1 MRPFFND
8 RLLIM
13 QENQPIPPSA
23 PELETVLAETLLIH
37 RPKLRKLWRLNQE
50 QRKPEEQSQ
59 LQQKFLKL
67 LGESR
72 TLVESKKQNVPHL
85 EFPEN
90 LPVSMR
96 REEIA
101 EAIRDHQVVIL
112 AGETGS
118 GKTTQLPKICLGLG
132 RGIFGQIGHTQPRRI
147 AASTVASRIA
157 EEMKVA
163 LGTSVGYQVRFN
175 DQTQP
180 GSHIKLM
187 TDGILLA
194 EIQQD
199 PLLLRYDTLIIDEAH
214 ERSLNIDFLLGY
226 IKQLL
231 PKRRDLK
238 VIVTSATIDLAR
250 FSEHFNNAPIL
261 EVSGR
266 TFPVEIF
273 YRPWAGEMEDQSQA
287 IVEAIQDILTMP
299 HRSAGDI
306 LVFLAGEREIRE
318 TALAI
323 RKAEI
328 PHLEVLPL
336 YARLSLAEQNRVFQN
351 HRGRRVVLATNV
363 AETSI
368 TVPGIGYVI
377 DPGYAR
383 ISRYSVRTQVQR
395 LPIEPISQA
404 SANQR
409 AGRCGRVADGVCIR
423 LYAEEE
429 FLQRPA
435 FTDAEILR
443 TNLASVVLQMLHLNI
458 GDIRKFPF
466 VEPPENKF
474 ISDGYRLLEELQA
487 VGGNGQLTPM
497 GRQLAALPLDPRLAR
512 MVLEAQRQGALRE
525 VLIIAAALTIQD
537 PRERPADKQ
546 QAADEKHRRFWDD
559 NSDFLAYLNLW
570 NYAEQQR
577 QDLSQ
582 NQWRKQCGREF
593 LSHLRLREWR
603 ELHHQIRLACK
614 PLGLK
619 ENQEPAPYIAVH
631 KALLAGLLGNVGLKS
646 EEPGEMQYQGA
657 RNRKFAI
664 FPGSS
669 QFKKR
674 PRWLMAAEMI
684 ETSKLFA
691 HVIARIESEWVL
703 ELAQHLVKHHYYEPH
718 YNSKTGQVL
727 AYDRI
732 SLFGLILTERKTVNY
747 GQLNPV
753 EAREVFIRSALV
765 EGAYG
770 AHPSRHSKKG
780 ETRYGKNPEDF
791 FAYNQQQITE
801 VQELEAK
808 SRRRDILVDDEAIH
822 RFYNE
827 RLPAHVVNFAGF
839 EHWRKQAEQSHPD
852 LLHIPRE
859 LLMQHGAAD
868 ITDAQF
874 PKTLMLD
881 GMALPLFY
889 HFEPGHPDDGVSIGI
904 PASILHTVP
913 EHRLEWLV
921 PGFLRDKCITLVKSL
936 PKQWRKQFVPVPHYV
951 DQIMGRLQPGNQPLL
966 TALQLELERLHGK
979 PLPKDLWDGVAL
991 DPFYRMNIHV
1001 LDERNKVLDRGRDLA
1016 ELRERYRGHVQSS
1029 LQDAGGNIERDN
1041 ITTWDFG
1048 ALETSCT
1055 LKRGPVQMRA
1065 FPALVVEGNRI
1076 ALRLLDNPRDAEVA
1090 SRIGIIALLALELG
1104 TTVKYLQKDLLKN
1117 RDMALSVVKLG
1128 NREQVVQDLLRGAI
1142 YRACLEGKEL
1152 PRTREAFAAALAR
1165 GKTTV
1170 VTIANQY
1177 QQWLLQVLELVVQ
1190 IKKQMKSSANALLLM
1205 HTFSDIDRQLEQLLY
1220 PGFMTETPWEWLEQ
1234 YPRYLKAVL
1243 ARLEK
1248 APMDIGRDKNN
1259 ARLLQ
1264 DYWEK
1269 HDARLNKEGHAAY
1282 ASHLLWQQYRWLL
1295 EELRVSLFAQTLKTR
1310 VPVSEKRLDKLWQE
1324 SLP

>member
-1 MRPFFND
+1 
-8 RLLIM
+8 M
-13 QENQPIPPSA
+13 QETPLIPISA
-23 PELETVLAETLLIH
+23 AELEAALADTLLIH
-37 RPKLRKLWRLNQE
+37 RPKLRKLWRMARE
-50 QRKPEEQSQ
+50 QGKPEDQSKV
-59 LQQKFLKL
+59 QQKFLAL
-67 LGESR
+67 LQESR
-72 TLVESKKQNVPHL
+72 ALVQSKRQNLPVV

-90 LPVSMR
+90 LPVSGR

-101 EAIRDHQVVIL
+101 AAIRDHQVLIL

-118 GKTTQLPKICLGLG
+118 GKTTQLPKICLVLG
-132 RGIFGQIGHTQPRRI
+132 RGILGQIGHTQPRRI

-157 EEMKVA
+157 EELKVG
-163 LGTSVGYQVRFN
+163 LGTSVGYQVRFT
-175 DQTQP
+175 DQTLP
-180 GSHIKLM
+180 NSHIKLM

-194 EIQQD
+194 EIQND

-226 IKQLL
+226 IRQLL
-231 PKRRDLK
+231 PKRPDLK
-238 VIVTSATIDLAR
+238 VIVTSATIDLER
-250 FSEHFNNAPIL
+250 FSRHFDNAPIL

-266 TFPVEIF
+266 TYPVEIL
-273 YRPWAGEMEDQSQA
+273 YRPWAGELEDQSQA
-287 IVEAIQDILTMP
+287 IVEAIEEIVTLP
-299 HRSAGDI
+299 RRSAGDI
-306 LVFLAGEREIRE
+306 LVFLPGEREIRE

-336 YARLSLAEQNRVFQN
+336 YARLSLAEQNRVFQS
-351 HRGRRVVLATNV
+351 HKGRRVVLATNV

-383 ISRYSVRTQVQR
+383 ISRYSVRTKVQR

-409 AGRCGRVADGVCIR
+409 AGRCGRVSDGVCIR
-423 LYAEEE
+423 LYAEED
-429 FLQRPA
+429 FLQRPE

-466 VEPPENKF
+466 VEAPDKKF
-474 ISDGYRLLEELQA
+474 ISDAYRLLEELQA
-487 VGGNGQLTPM
+487 INSKGQLTPM
-497 GRQLAALPLDPRLAR
+497 GRKLAALPLDPRLGR
-512 MVLEAQRQGALRE
+512 MVLEAQKQGALRE
-525 VLIIAAALTIQD
+525 ILIIVAALTIPD

-546 QAADEKHRRFWDD
+546 QAADEKHRRFWDE
-559 NSDFLAYLNLW
+559 NSDFLTLLNLW

-582 NQWRKQCGREF
+582 SQWRKQSAREF

-614 PLGLK
+614 SLGLK
-619 ENQEPAPYIAVH
+619 ENQEPAAYASVH
-631 KALLAGLLGNVGLKS
+631 KALLAGLLGNVGVKQD
-646 EEPGEMQYQGA
+646 EPGELQYQGA
-657 RNRKFAI
+657 RTRRFAI
-664 FPGSS
+664 FPGSC

-691 HVIARIESEWVL
+691 HCVARIEPEWVL
-703 ELAQHLVKHHYYEPH
+703 ELAQHVVKHHYYEPH

-732 SLFGLILTERKTVNY
+732 TLWGLVLADRKTVNY
-747 GQLNPV
+747 GQLNTQ

-770 AHPSRHSKKG
+770 AHPSRQHAKS
-780 ETRYGKNPEDF
+780 GKSADF
-791 FAYNQQQITE
+791 YAHNQRQIAE

-808 SRRRDILVDDEAIH
+808 SRRRDILVDDEVIY
-822 RFYNE
+822 RFYDE

-839 EHWRKQAEQSHPD
+839 EHWRKQAEQQQPE

-868 ITDAQF
+868 ITEAQF
-874 PKTLMLD
+874 PQTLSLE
-881 GMALPLFY
+881 GMALPLSY

-921 PGFLRDKCITLVKSL
+921 PGFLRDKCIALIKSL

-951 DQIMGRLQPGNQPLL
+951 DRILPRLKPGNQPLL
-966 TALQLELERLHGK
+966 SALQLELGRLLGK
-979 PLPKDLWDGVAL
+979 PLPQDLWEGVTL
-991 DPFYRMNIHV
+991 DAFYRMNIHV
-1001 LDERNKVLDRGRDLA
+1001 LDERNQVIDRGRDLT

-1029 LQDAGGNIERDN
+1029 LQSAGESIERDSV
-1041 ITTWDFG
+1041 TAWDFG
-1048 ALETSCT
+1048 VLETACT

-1065 FPALVVEGNRI
+1065 FPALVVEQERV
-1076 ALRLLDNPRDAEVA
+1076 ALRLLDNPQDAEVA
-1090 SRIGIIALLALELG
+1090 SRAGVVALVGLQLGSAL
-1104 TTVKYLQKDLLKN
+1104 KYLQKDLLKN
-1117 RDMALSVVKLG
+1117 KDMALSVIKLG
-1128 NREQVVQDLLRGAI
+1128 SREQVVQDLVRGALRRI
-1142 YRACLEGKEL
+1142 CLDNTEL
-1152 PRTREAFAAALAR
+1152 PRTAGAFEKLVQRAKSSLIP
-1165 GKTTV
+1165 T
-1170 VTIANQY
+1170 ANEY
-1177 QQWLLQVLELVVQ
+1177 ERWLLQVLDSVVQ
-1190 IKKQMKSSANALLLM
+1190 IRKTMKSSANVLALM
-1205 HTFSDIDRQLEQLLY
+1205 HTFSDIDKQLEQLIY
-1220 PGFMTETPWEWLEQ
+1220 PGFMADIPWEWLEQ

-1243 ARLEK
+1243 VRLEK
-1248 APMDIGRDKNN
+1248 APMDMSRD
-1259 ARLLQ
+1259 RSHMLLLQ
-1264 DYWEK
+1264 KYWEK
-1269 HDARLNKEGHAAY
+1269 HAARLQKEGRAVYVLHP
-1282 ASHLLWQQYRWLL
+1282 LWQQYRWLL

-1324 SLP
+1324 SLQPVRLA

>member
-1 MRPFFND
+1 
-8 RLLIM
+8 M
-13 QENQPIPPSA
+13 QENQPIPASA
-23 PELETVLAETLLIH
+23 PELEIALADTLLMH
-37 RPKLRKLWRLNQE
+37 RPKLRKLWRMSQE
-50 QRKPEEQSQ
+50 QQRKPEEQSQ
-59 LQQKFLKL
+59 LQQKFLSSL
-67 LGESR
+67 DDSR
-72 TLVESKKQNVPHL
+72 ALVQVKKQNVPAL

-101 EAIRDHQVVIL
+101 AAIRDHQVIIL

-118 GKTTQLPKICLGLG
+118 GKTTQLPKICLELG

-157 EEMKVA
+157 EEMKVS
-163 LGTSVGYQVRFN
+163 LGTSVGYQVRFT

-194 EIQQD
+194 EIQND

-214 ERSLNIDFLLGY
+214 ERSLNIDFMLGY
-226 IKQLL
+226 LKQLL
-231 PKRRDLK
+231 PKRPDLK
-238 VIVTSATIDLAR
+238 IIVTSATIDLER
-250 FSEHFNNAPIL
+250 FSQHFNHAPIL

-266 TFPVEIF
+266 TYPVDVF

-323 RKAEI
+323 RKVEI

-351 HRGRRVVLATNV
+351 HKGRRVVLATNV

-423 LYAEEE
+423 LYAEED

-435 FTDAEILR
+435 FTDAEIMR
-443 TNLASVVLQMLHLNI
+443 TNLASVVLQMLNLNI

-474 ISDGYRLLEELQA
+474 ISDAYRLLEELQA
-487 VGGNGQLTPM
+487 VSTKGQLTPM

-512 MVLEAQRQGALRE
+512 MVLEAKSQGALRE

-537 PRERPADKQ
+537 PRERPVDKQ

-619 ENQEPAPYIAVH
+619 ENQEPAAYTSVH

-646 EEPGEMQYQGA
+646 EEPGDMGYQGA

-674 PRWLMAAEMI
+674 PRWMMAAELL

-691 HVIARIESEWVL
+691 HVIARIEPEWIL

-732 SLFGLILTERKTVNY
+732 TLFGLILADRKTVNY
-747 GQLNPV
+747 GQLNLV

-770 AHPSRHSKKG
+770 AHPSRLPTSQQNKKSQHNK
-780 ETRYGKNPEDF
+780 RPQDF
-791 FAYNQQQITE
+791 FVHNQQQVAE

-808 SRRRDILVDDEAIH
+808 SRRRDILVDDEAIY
-822 RFYNE
+822 RFYDE

-839 EHWRKQAEQSHPD
+839 EHWRKEAEQEHPD
-852 LLHIPRE
+852 LLHIPRD

-868 ITDAQF
+868 ITESQF
-874 PKTLMLD
+874 PKTLVLD

-921 PGFLRDKCITLVKSL
+921 PGFLRDKCVNLVKGL

-951 DQIMGRLQPGNQPLL
+951 DQIMGHLLPGNQPLL
-966 TALQLELERLHGK
+966 AALQQELERLHGK
-979 PLPKDLWDGVAL
+979 PLPKDLWSGVEL
-991 DPFYRMNIHV
+991 DPFYRMNIQV
-1001 LDERNKVLDRGRDLA
+1001 LDERNKVLDRGRDLV

-1048 ALETSCT
+1048 VLETSCT

-1065 FPALVVEGNRI
+1065 FPALTVEGNRV

-1104 TTVKYLQKDLLKN
+1104 SSVKYLQKDLLKN

-1128 NREQVVQDLLRGAI
+1128 NREQVVQDLLRGVI
-1142 YRACLEGKEL
+1142 YRACLEGVDL
-1152 PRTREAFAAALAR
+1152 PRTRETFTAALER
-1165 GKTTV
+1165 GKTNLV
-1170 VTIANQY
+1170 SIANQY
-1177 QQWLLQVLELVVQ
+1177 QAWLLEILDLVVQ
-1190 IKKQMKSSANALLLM
+1190 IKKKMKSSANALLLM
-1205 HTFSDIDRQLEQLLY
+1205 HTFADMDQQLERLLY
-1220 PGFMTETPWEWLEQ
+1220 PGFMTDIAWEWLEQ
-1234 YPRYLKAVL
+1234 YPRYLKAVMV
-1243 ARLEK
+1243 RLEK
-1248 APMDIGRDKNN
+1248 APMDVGRDKTNT
-1259 ARLLQ
+1259 RLLQ
-1264 DYWEK
+1264 TYWEK
-1269 HDARLNKEGHAAY
+1269 HEARLNKEGR
-1282 ASHLLWQQYRWLL
+1282 ASYVSQPLWQQYRWLL

-1324 SLP
+1324 SLQ